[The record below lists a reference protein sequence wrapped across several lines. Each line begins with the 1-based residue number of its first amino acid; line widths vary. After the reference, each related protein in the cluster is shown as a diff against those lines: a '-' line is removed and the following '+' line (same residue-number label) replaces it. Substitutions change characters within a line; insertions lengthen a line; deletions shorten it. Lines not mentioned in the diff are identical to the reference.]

1 MVGRKR
7 NEGIARNYNGVFLS
21 DGMILELWQIAK
33 KEVIFCQFE
42 FVGVRGYGRVQ
53 IGKKQVIPRKIRCF
67 PWDFIHLGF
76 LRQEQALAL
85 HSNIIINSLAVEQ
98 LFRRS
103 EKLWYLMP
111 QLLFCLT

>member
-1 MVGRKR
+1 MLTRPFFSVSINPSTR
-7 NEGIARNYNGVFLS
+7 
-21 DGMILELWQIAK
+21 WQIAK

-76 LRQEQALAL
+76 VTARASPCPTFK
-85 HSNIIINSLAVEQ
+85 HN
-98 LFRRS
+98 
-103 EKLWYLMP
+103 Y
-111 QLLFCLT
+111 